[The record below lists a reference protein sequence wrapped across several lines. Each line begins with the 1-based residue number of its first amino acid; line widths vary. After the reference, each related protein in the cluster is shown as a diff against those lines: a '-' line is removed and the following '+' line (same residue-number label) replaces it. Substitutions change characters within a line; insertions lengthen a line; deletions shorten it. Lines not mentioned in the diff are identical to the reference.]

1 MVVYNVKSFFTNH
14 LFFFHKHNPR
24 LQTSLCFNFIWDM
37 FMFINFLQYII
48 IITLSENMSSTK
60 NFPKRCHFSLI
71 KFSVTEE
78 YIPSKVP
85 LKKVSIFGIFPISV
99 ILSKRSLC
107 SSTFGPRPLSSS
119 PVSLVLGP
127 KNIARTN
134 FWIKHI
140 TYLRLHLLK
149 LKHHTYSRFSKSYLE
164 RRRYGV
170 QNKWKG
176 FSSQ

>member
-1 MVVYNVKSFFTNH
+1 MRHVYVYKLSAIHNNNYSIRKHVIDDKFPKTLSFF
-14 LFFFHKHNPR
+14 
-24 LQTSLCFNFIWDM
+24 ID
-37 FMFINFLQYII
+37 
-48 IITLSENMSSTK
+48 K
-60 NFPKRCHFSLI
+60 NFPWPRNIFQA
-71 KFSVTEE
+71 KF
-78 YIPSKVP
+78 P
-85 LKKVSIFGIFPISV
+85 LKVSIFGIFPISV